1 MKKMGFVD
9 KLFGWAFTH
18 PVGIAASSLA
28 MGGGTD
34 MKESL
39 MNSKPL
45 SRITPPTEQFE
56 NDFNTLNNKI
66 GSTKMPKTLLDVIR
80 ERRAKV
86 AGCAKGPAKPAAP
99 QSKQNVKS
107 ESSTKTM
114 KVGSADV
121 TLANQLVDNLNNVKT
136 AGVGGRLAGLLGSEG
151 MPSVISALNML
162 GLGTIG
168 AMGASTLYGTAKD
181 AVKKELA
188 YHQMFEEFPELA
200 EMPRTQVDKYWSVL
214 DDFAPKLTTNPL
226 VAGQFISNMASY
238 GMRGI
243 DHNVVG
249 QLAQISGHINQGS
262 GGLETMKALAGL
274 GTKAYD
280 NDFNAL
286 TDSDWAG

>member
-9 KLFGWAFTH
+9 KVFGWAFTH

-28 MGGGTD
+28 LGGGED

-39 MNSKPL
+39 MSNKPL

-66 GSTKMPKTLLDVIR
+66 GSTNMAKTLLDVIR

-86 AGCAKGPAKPAAP
+86 AGGAKSAISATAQG
-99 QSKQNVKS
+99 KQNVKS

-121 TLANQLVDNLNNVKT
+121 AFANQLVDNLNTVKT
-136 AGVGGRLAGLLGSEG
+136 AGVGGRLAGMLGSEG
-151 MPSVISALNML
+151 MPGVISALNAL

-168 AMGASTLYGTAKD
+168 VMGASTLYGTAKD

-200 EMPRTQVDKYWSVL
+200 EMPRAQVDKYWSVL

-249 QLAQISGHINQGS
+249 QLAQISGNINQGS
-262 GGLETMKALAGL
+262 GNLEALKALAGL
-274 GTKAYD
+274 GARAYD
-280 NDFNAL
+280 NDFGAL
-286 TDSDWAG
+286 VDSDWTS